1 VQTSIDSLII
11 TPISPFTKFPRS
23 IVLDGKSIIKITI
36 LKNQDF
42 SIQFDGAE
50 IIEGKEQ
57 ENINFDYRL
66 SKNELKVLEES
77 DNPKLDHFLNQI
89 LR

>member
-1 VQTSIDSLII
+1 MPQAHC
-11 TPISPFTKFPRS
+11 
-23 IVLDGKSIIKITI
+23 
-36 LKNQDF
+36 QDF

-50 IIEGKEQ
+50 VVEGNEQ
-57 ENINFDYRL
+57 QDMDFDYRL
-66 SKNELKVLEES
+66 SKNELKLLEES

>member
-1 VQTSIDSLII
+1 M
-11 TPISPFTKFPRS
+11 
-23 IVLDGKSIIKITI
+23 DGKSKIKITI
-36 LKNQDF
+36 FKNQDF

-50 IIEGKEQ
+50 VIEGKEQ
-57 ENINFDYRL
+57 EDMNFDYRL

>member
-1 VQTSIDSLII
+1 
-11 TPISPFTKFPRS
+11 
-23 IVLDGKSIIKITI
+23 LDGKSIIKITI